1 MSGGDGHPGCD
12 GDGHAKSSAGATAA
26 AAQTHLV
33 RGGGLDDVNVGRA
46 HGRDPPAGCRMAL
59 APGSVLSFGARRLR
73 GQPHSSPAAD
83 NLWSDGGPGRTGSS
97 RLVVRETVASV
108 DLQYN
113 ES

>member
-1 MSGGDGHPGCD
+1 MSVGSWQGSSRRVPDG
-12 GDGHAKSSAGATAA
+12 SI
-26 AAQTHLV
+26 
-33 RGGGLDDVNVGRA
+33 
-46 HGRDPPAGCRMAL
+46 

-73 GQPHSSPAAD
+73 GQPHSSPTAD